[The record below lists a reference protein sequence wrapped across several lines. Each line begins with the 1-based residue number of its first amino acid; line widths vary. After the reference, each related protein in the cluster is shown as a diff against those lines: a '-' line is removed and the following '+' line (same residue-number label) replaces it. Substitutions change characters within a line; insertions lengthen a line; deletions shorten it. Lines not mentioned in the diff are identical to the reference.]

1 MNKSGGAIAITGILT
16 LIFITLK
23 LLGARD
29 WNWPTVLAPC
39 LIGLLSELVYAAY
52 RRCRMSKMRR

>member
-23 LLGARD
+23 LLGVRD

-39 LIGLLSELVYAAY
+39 LIGVFSEFVYAVY
-52 RRCRMSKMRR
+52 RRCRMRKMRR